1 MEIGL
6 FPLELVLLPTE
17 RVPLHI
23 FEPRYRDL
31 IGECLARDREF
42 GLVLSDERG
51 LREIGTR
58 AAVTEVI
65 DRFPD
70 GRLNI
75 LVEGGDR
82 FRLLELTK
90 GRTFQTAEIEPVAD
104 EDTAAPEED
113 VERARGL
120 FRDLREPSGCGSCA
134 SCWSTRRRRSRP
146 SAASAS
152 ARPETAGSHST
163 EPLAGGRYLWKPVP
177 GTLLLSKES
186 AGVGPRGLA
195 SQDGLPAVGAA
206 VGEVLEK

>member
-113 VERARGL
+113 VERALGL
-120 FRDLREPSGCGSCA
+120 FRDLRE
-134 SCWSTRRRRSRP
+134 
-146 SAASAS
+146 
-152 ARPETAGSHST
+152 
-163 EPLAGGRYLWKPVP
+163 AGGFEVEEPDPEAGMLSYRLAARVDFGAEVKQQLLELRSEPERLRIVCELLEHAAKAVEAERRIRERAS
-177 GTLLLSKES
+177 GNGRVTL
-186 AGVGPRGLA
+186 
-195 SQDGLPAVGAA
+195 D
-206 VGEVLEK
+206 